1 MASKLVMN
9 SKQEQEDYLRG
20 QRIAQKL
27 QMNEDVSLDEA
38 CSVFWFEGSE
48 KEAVIDFRHQM
59 FHLRSKL
66 QKYSKWKDMFVAC
79 KQSIV

>member
-1 MASKLVMN
+1 MASKQVMT
-9 SKQEQEDYLRG
+9 SKQEQEDFLRG
-20 QRIAQKL
+20 QRIARKL

-38 CSVFWFEGSE
+38 CSVLWFEGSD
-48 KEAVIDFRHQM
+48 KEDVRDFRRQL
-59 FHLRSKL
+59 FHLRTKL